1 MFPLIA
7 AFIERQIPASFAP
20 QSEERR
26 KARLGL
32 MIALI
37 TFFAGILY
45 APSFYFVFQAPFIAV
60 FVVGAAAQ
68 ALLTF
73 PLFRMTASVQLMGHN
88 IAATLF
94 VTMFVLILTTGGID
108 SSSTFAWMLTAP
120 IVAVL
125 LCGKGAGQFWS
136 GVVIA
141 GSLGILGAQWSGV
154 LLPMLYDS
162 SLRFPL
168 IMVGFPGAVAIV
180 YLFTSLLETSKDR
193 ALASAA
199 KAKASVQESLERSQN
214 LASEVEHEK
223 QNVEAL
229 AHQSEVERTYL
240 ASNIEQMLKGI
251 ERFASGDLT
260 VSFSED
266 IEGDLGKLARGLNI
280 SIENFQK
287 MVQTTVEALTT
298 ASSSGEHIA
307 KQAHTLD
314 AGVHEQS
321 TRVLQIASAMQQ
333 MSKTIEETS
342 LHASEAAREAS
353 ETSDEAHNGGAIILA
368 TIEGMSAL
376 ANASQR
382 SAAMID
388 NLGKSSEQ
396 IGEITQTIEEIADQ
410 TNLLALNAAIEA
422 ARAGDAGRGFAVVA
436 DEVRKLAER
445 TQTATKEISAML
457 KKVQADTQ
465 TAVHAMHDGDRHVR
479 QSKEAAQQAVE
490 TFQHIIQRT
499 RSVADS
505 IAHAATASVQQ
516 SVTSTEIA
524 QNMDFISTFTNQTA
538 SGVADIAST
547 INALSS
553 GISNVQ
559 YAVSQFR
566 LGAFGYG
573 QQPLTS
579 RTKHHHPSLSHT
591 SGTWRMNALM
601 A

>member
-1 MFPLIA
+1 MLPQIV
-7 AFIERQIPASFAP
+7 AFIERQIPNRFAP

-32 MIALI
+32 TIALI

-45 APSFYFVFQAPFIAV
+45 APSFYFVFRAPLIGIFI
-60 FVVGAAAQ
+60 VGASLQ

-73 PLFRMTASVQLMGHN
+73 PLFRSTSSVQVMGHN
-88 IAATLF
+88 LAATFF
-94 VTMFVLILTTGGID
+94 VTMFILIFTTGGID
-108 SSSTFAWMLTAP
+108 ASSTFAWMLAAP

-125 LCGKGAGQFWS
+125 LCGKRAGQFWS
-136 GVVIA
+136 GVVIV
-141 GSLGILGAQWSGV
+141 GSVGIVGAQWYGV
-154 LLPMLYDS
+154 SLPILYDS
-162 SLRFPL
+162 SLRFAL
-168 IMVGFPGAVAIV
+168 IMVGFPGAVVIV
-180 YLFTSLLETSKDR
+180 YLFTSLLEASKDR

-199 KAKASVQESLERSQN
+199 KAKASVQESLERAQL

-229 AHQSEVERTYL
+229 ARQSEAERAYL

-260 VSFSED
+260 VGFRED
-266 IEGDLGKLARGLNI
+266 IEGDLGRLARGLNI

-287 MVQTTVEALTT
+287 MVQTTAEALTM

-307 KQAHTLD
+307 EQAHALD

-321 TRVLQIASAMQQ
+321 ARVLQIASAMQQ

-376 ANASQR
+376 ANAAQR

-445 TQTATKEISAML
+445 TQKATKEISTML
-457 KKVQADTQ
+457 KKVQMDTQ

-479 QSKEAAQQAVE
+479 QSKNAAQQAVE
-490 TFQHIIQRT
+490 TFQHIIRRT

-505 IAHAATASVQQ
+505 IAHAATASIQQ
-516 SVTSTEIA
+516 SATSSEIA
-524 QNMDFISTFTNQTA
+524 RNMDFISTFTNQTA
-538 SGVADIAST
+538 SGVADITST
-547 INALSS
+547 IGALSS
-553 GISNVQ
+553 GISNVE
-559 YAVSQFR
+559 YAVNQFR
-566 LGAFGYG
+566 IGTVNYTQL
-573 QQPLTS
+573 S
-579 RTKHHHPSLSHT
+579 RTHSTQPHVRASLSG
-591 SGTWRMNALM
+591 SRRIKALT